1 MEIDQ
6 KKIYSISDLRYLME
20 RLRDPEIGCPW
31 DIKQTYSSLKEHT
44 LEEAYEVVDTI
55 DRNDFEHLSEEL
67 GDLLF
72 QIIFYSQ
79 IGAEEGHF
87 DFDKVISGVTA
98 KLIRR
103 HPHVFPSGTLDSSNL
118 KVGELSSNSINSKW
132 EAIKE
137 EERLEKGISRGLDD
151 IPMALPALNRAL
163 KLQKRA
169 AQTGFDWS
177 SVDSVLSKVDEEFS
191 ELKVEIDLANTQGI
205 EDELGDL
212 LFTCVNLSR
221 HLKVDPETALRRSN
235 AKFKR
240 RFNTMESLVD
250 GGNLSQY
257 SLSELERLWIKAKDL
272 D

>member
-1 MEIDQ
+1 
-6 KKIYSISDLRYLME
+6 
-20 RLRDPEIGCPW
+20 
-31 DIKQTYSSLKEHT
+31 
-44 LEEAYEVVDTI
+44 
-55 DRNDFEHLSEEL
+55 
-67 GDLLF
+67 
-72 QIIFYSQ
+72 
-79 IGAEEGHF
+79 
-87 DFDKVISGVTA
+87 
-98 KLIRR
+98 
-103 HPHVFPSGTLDSSNL
+103 
-118 KVGELSSNSINSKW
+118 
-132 EAIKE
+132 
-137 EERLEKGISRGLDD
+137 
-151 IPMALPALNRAL
+151 MALPALNRAL

-177 SVDSVLSKVDEEFS
+177 SVDSVLSKVDEELS

>member
-31 DIKQTYSSLKEHT
+31 DLKQTYNSLIGHT

-79 IGAEEGHF
+79 IGTEEGHF
-87 DFDKVISGVTA
+87 DFDDVISGVTE

-103 HPHVFPSGTLDSSNL
+103 HPHVFPDGALDSSNL
-118 KVGELSSNSINSKW
+118 KVGDLSSDSVNSEW
-132 EAIKE
+132 EAIKKQ
-137 EERLEKGISRGLDD
+137 ERLEKGIYRGLDD
-151 IPMALPALNRAL
+151 IPIALPALNRAL

-169 AQTGFDWS
+169 AQTGFDWP

-221 HLKVDPETALRRSN
+221 HLKVDPETALRGSN

>member
-31 DIKQTYSSLKEHT
+31 DRKQTYSSLIGHT
-44 LEEAYEVVDTI
+44 LEEVYEVVDTI

-87 DFDKVISGVTA
+87 DFDEVVSGITA

-103 HPHVFPSGTLDSSNL
+103 HPHVFPSETLDSSNL
-118 KVGELSSNSINSKW
+118 KVGESNSDSVNSEW
-132 EAIKE
+132 EALKKQ
-137 EERLEKGISRGLDD
+137 ERLKKGISRGLDD

-177 SVDSVLSKVDEEFS
+177 SIDSVLSKIDEEFS
-191 ELKVEIDLANTQGI
+191 ELKVEIDRANPQGI

-221 HLKVDPETALRRSN
+221 HLQVDPETALRRSN

-240 RFNTMESLVD
+240 RFNTVESLVD
-250 GGNLSQY
+250 GGDLSQY
-257 SLSELERLWIKAKDL
+257 CLSELERLWIKAKDL